1 MHFIIAKHYLNIN
14 FIHHERFIN
23 HFKQDRNHYKC
34 GLFYHR
40 MHIDCN
46 FMRCAHLRSFKRVI
60 MILYILFAIFIIT
73 LEYLAR
79 KEEKNNKNY
88 YKKRKK

>member
-1 MHFIIAKHYLNIN
+1 
-14 FIHHERFIN
+14 
-23 HFKQDRNHYKC
+23 
-34 GLFYHR
+34 
-40 MHIDCN
+40 
-46 FMRCAHLRSFKRVI
+46 

-88 YKKRKK
+88 YKKRKKEAS

>member
-1 MHFIIAKHYLNIN
+1 
-14 FIHHERFIN
+14 
-23 HFKQDRNHYKC
+23 
-34 GLFYHR
+34 
-40 MHIDCN
+40 
-46 FMRCAHLRSFKRVI
+46 MRCAHLRSFKRVI

-79 KEEKNNKNY
+79 KEENNNKNY